1 MLDGTIPVE
10 EQGRYLDI
18 IAFETERLTKLTNNL
33 LLLNSFENK
42 GVHLEITVFD
52 VNAMIKKTAMT
63 FEGICTKKKITLNLE
78 FVSDEENVSADFGR
92 IQQVLYN
99 LIDNAIKF
107 SHQNSTVDI
116 ITEEKG
122 SKVMVSVK
130 DHGIGIPKDAINKIW
145 ERFYK
150 TDLSRGKDKKGTG
163 LGLSIAK
170 EIIEAHDENITV
182 VSTEGAG
189 TEFTFSLPSA

>member
-1 MLDGTIPVE
+1 
-10 EQGRYLDI
+10 
-18 IAFETERLTKLTNNL
+18 
-33 LLLNSFENK
+33 
-42 GVHLEITVFD
+42 
-52 VNAMIKKTAMT
+52 MT
-63 FEGICTKKKITLNLE
+63 FEGICTKRKITLNLE

-130 DHGIGIPKDAINKIW
+130 DHGIGIPKDAINKI
-145 ERFYK
+145 
-150 TDLSRGKDKKGTG
+150 
-163 LGLSIAK
+163 
-170 EIIEAHDENITV
+170 
-182 VSTEGAG
+182 
-189 TEFTFSLPSA
+189 